1 MTSKAGRETELREWL
16 WFVLALGVALRF
28 IGLNWDSGLI
38 FNPDEGNIGR
48 AAAALSFP
56 DRLVSD
62 FSAYNGLALYL
73 PRLLSEVLAYFGFGP
88 PSAPSSIVFAGRILS
103 ATSASISLFL
113 IASIARR
120 LWRADVALFAA
131 AVAAFMPGLI
141 QTGHFATTE
150 AVLIL
155 CLLIL
160 LWLTFAYV
168 QKRLSLGWYG
178 VLVGFVLGIG
188 FGFKTTTLVFA
199 IIPLV
204 AVVQSMLSRRDVLP
218 AVGAG
223 AVAALI
229 TVVVGLLTT
238 PQIWLTP
245 AAYFN
250 TMRFEGGV
258 VAGTEDVFWTYQ
270 FARQIPGLYELAQM
284 PWMMGPL
291 LPIAALIGLALC
303 TIGAWRQK
311 PIASMLLPTTVFT
324 IIYAL
329 VIVSWYAKFVR
340 YQAPLLPT
348 LVLFAA
354 FAMASIERAA
364 FRRILMVATVLATAA
379 AGALQFLVYLNPDP
393 RIAGWDW
400 LKPQLSDGD
409 HVVIEPVDVGLT
421 YWGSPTP
428 VTLEML
434 PLIAPSEPSKIDKIA
449 TLVAG
454 GDWMIVASRR
464 HHAVLPRLT
473 GRFPEMCGYY
483 DALWSGRL
491 GYKVVARFT
500 RRPPLPQILQ
510 PEIWAE
516 ETFTVFDSPELF
528 VLRNTGRMS
537 AVEVATQM
545 AEPSA
550 ICGAG
555 GVPTPPR

>member
-1 MTSKAGRETELREWL
+1 MTTEAGREAELREWL

-28 IGLNWDSGLI
+28 IGLNWDSALI

-56 DRLVSD
+56 DKLVSD
-62 FSAYNGLALYL
+62 FSAYNGLALYA
-73 PRLLSEVLAYFGFGP
+73 PRLFSEFLAVFGFGA
-88 PSAPSSIVFAGRILS
+88 PSAQSSIVFAGRILS
-103 ATSASISLFL
+103 ATFASLSLFL
-113 IASIARR
+113 IASMARR
-120 LWRADVALFAA
+120 LWRADVALFAV
-131 AVAAFMPGLI
+131 AVSAFMPGLI

-155 CLLIL
+155 CLLVL
-160 LWLTFAYV
+160 LWLTLAHV
-168 QKRLSLGWYG
+168 QQRLSLGWYG
-178 VLVGFVLGIG
+178 VLVGIVLGIG

-199 IIPLV
+199 IIPFV
-204 AVVQSMLSRRDVLP
+204 AVAQSTLSRRQFLP
-218 AVGAG
+218 AIGVG
-223 AVAALI
+223 AVAAII
-229 TVVVGLLTT
+229 TIVIGLLTT

-245 AAYFN
+245 AVYFN

-284 PWMMGPL
+284 PWTMGPL
-291 LPIAALIGLALC
+291 LPIVALSGLVLLGIA
-303 TIGAWRQK
+303 AWRRQ
-311 PIASMLLPTTVFT
+311 PIASLLLPAAAFS

-329 VIVSWYAKFVR
+329 VILSWYAKFVR
-340 YQAPLLPT
+340 YQTPLLPT

-364 FRRILMVATVLATAA
+364 LRRLLMVVTVLVTAA

-400 LKPQLSDGD
+400 LKPQLSAGE
-409 HVVIEPVDVGLT
+409 HVVIEPVDVGMA
-421 YWGSPTP
+421 YWNSPTQ
-428 VTLEML
+428 VTLDVL
-434 PLIAPSEPSKIDKIA
+434 PVIAPSEPGKTDEIA
-449 TLVAG
+449 SLVAG

-473 GRFPEMCGYY
+473 DRFPEMCGYY
-483 DALWSGRL
+483 EALWSGRL
-491 GYKVVARFT
+491 GYEVVARFT
-500 RRPPLPQILQ
+500 RRPPLPQLLQ

-528 VLRNTGRMS
+528 VLRNTGRIS
-537 AVEVATQM
+537 AAEVAGQM
-545 AEPSA
+545 VDPSA
-550 ICGAG
+550 TCAAGA
-555 GVPTPPR
+555 VPTPPR